1 MMMIEVVVVVVMISD
16 VIFHHDAPLLISHRA
31 KLHFGTIERC
41 GTIGHDLSD
50 GNKLERFD

>member
-31 KLHFGTIERC
+31 KLQFGTIERC